1 MIRRPPSST
10 RTDALFPYTT
20 LFRSGEADLAA
31 DRVAQVDLT
40 LDLIEPVRAVRVL
53 DVRHVRVGARVER
66 IDDHLALDRTG
77 DFGTANFQRLR
88 HRRDLPVA
96 FAHAPGFRPV
106 VRQFA
111 GIDPR
116 LPRAARLHHAL
127 PPRPTPRR

>member
-53 DVRHVRVGARVER
+53 EVRHVRVGARVER

-77 DFGTANFQRLR
+77 DFGAADFQRLR
-88 HRRDLPVA
+88 QRRDLPVA
-96 FAHAPGFRPV
+96 FAHARSEEHTSELQSLM
-106 VRQFA
+106 RSSYA
-111 GIDPR
+111 ISCLKKKTR
-116 LPRAARLHHAL
+116 TSNLHLP
-127 PPRPTPRR
+127 

>member
-53 DVRHVRVGARVER
+53 EVRHVRVGARVER

-77 DFGTANFQRLR
+77 DFGTANYQRLR
-88 HRRDLPVA
+88 QRRDLPEIGR
-96 FAHAPGFRPV
+96 AHV
-106 VRQFA
+106 
-111 GIDPR
+111 
-116 LPRAARLHHAL
+116 
-127 PPRPTPRR
+127 